1 MSPLLVVGLLA
12 LLLGIQPITTDVYL
26 PALPALQRDLGATM
40 PQVQLTLAALL
51 LSFGIS
57 QLVWG
62 PLSDRFGRRPIL
74 LCGMGAYVLAS
85 VACVL
90 APSMDW
96 LIAARIAQGAAM
108 GAAVM
113 GARAIV
119 RDLYS
124 PLEGA
129 KAMSRGLSG
138 LGVIA
143 ILCTPLG
150 GLLTDWLHWRA
161 AMAVLALFGIGT
173 LALLALRFRET
184 NRVRNPQA
192 LAPRTLWR
200 SWAHVAR
207 HPTFVTY
214 CLLSTA
220 SYVALFTFLASSSFV
235 LIEGLGLSKLA
246 YGAAM
251 AFGSVLYIGG
261 TIACRRLLVRRGI
274 RRTVFAAGALTFAA
288 GLLMAALAWL
298 GWGQPWYGVWAI
310 LLPQYL
316 FLIAHGVHQPVG
328 QSGAVAPFPQMAGA
342 ASALNGF
349 IMMATA
355 FPMGLWLGRAMDG
368 TARPMALGFLIWC
381 TVIAVTAWTLVQ
393 KYGDPPERLAPLPPS
408 PAGGGT
414 PPAAGAGPAAAV
426 AGRAGSAA
434 ARRSRAAHGE

>member
-1 MSPLLVVGLLA
+1 MSPLLVVVLLA

-26 PALPALQRDLGATM
+26 PALPALQRDLGASM
-40 PQVQLTLAALL
+40 PQVQMTFAALL
-51 LSFGIS
+51 LSFGVS

-74 LCGMGAYVLAS
+74 LCGMTAYVLAS
-85 VACVL
+85 LACVL
-90 APSMDW
+90 APRMDL

-119 RDLYS
+119 RDLYA

-138 LGVIA
+138 LGAIA

-150 GLLTDWLHWRA
+150 GLLTDWWHWRA
-161 AMAVLALFGIGT
+161 AMAVLAVFGFGP

-184 NRVRNPQA
+184 NRARNPQA

-200 SWAHVAR
+200 SWVQIAR

-235 LIEGLGLSKLA
+235 LIEALGLSKLA

-251 AFGSVLYIGG
+251 AFGSLLYIFG

-274 RRTVFAAGALTFAA
+274 RRTVFAAGGLTFTA

-298 GWGQPWYGVWAI
+298 GWGQPWYGAWAVM
-310 LLPQYL
+310 LPQYL
-316 FLIAHGVHQPVG
+316 FIVAHGVHQPVG

-368 TARPMALGFLIWC
+368 TARPMALGFLLWC

-393 KYGDPPERLAPLPPS
+393 KYGDPPERPTPLPPS

-414 PPAAGAGPAAAV
+414 PPATGAGPAAAV
-426 AGRAGSAA
+426 AGMAGSAA
-434 ARRSRAAHGE
+434 VRRSDAADSD